1 MGMLTSEN
9 NERIFGSDN
18 EMIFN
23 LKEDVGER
31 IFDPKK
37 EEKYIKL
44 QELFK
49 FTYTYYIISE
59 DL

>member
-1 MGMLTSEN
+1 M
-9 NERIFGSDN
+9 FGSDN

-23 LKEDVGER
+23 LREDVGER
-31 IFDPKK
+31 IFDKK